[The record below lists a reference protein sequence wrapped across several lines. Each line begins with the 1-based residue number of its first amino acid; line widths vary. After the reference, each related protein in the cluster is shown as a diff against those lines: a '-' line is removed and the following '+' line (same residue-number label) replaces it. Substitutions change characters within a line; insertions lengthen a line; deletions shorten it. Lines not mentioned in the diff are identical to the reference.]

1 MTDKEQIN
9 DSLKNRDCKYYH
21 PNNKCGLKA
30 WCMLNAKKC
39 NVNADYC
46 QLKLRKQLARKTAEC
61 EELKKQLKNEAE
73 AAKNEVEILN
83 QACLDLTNELDDAL
97 QECEL
102 NRKIIDETGSECK
115 RISKNYK
122 EDEDRYRKV
131 FEEIEG
137 LAMNL
142 RTRTDYH
149 SLDEVNADIDNVLNI
164 ISKARGEKNAHLRK
178 P

>member
-46 QLKLRKQLARKTAEC
+46 QLKLRKQLERKTQEC
-61 EELKKQLKNEAE
+61 EELEKRALSLEEIAGDLQTRNHMLTYENQEKIKENEFR
-73 AAKNEVEILN
+73 
-83 QACLDLTNELDDAL
+83 Q
-97 QECEL
+97 
-102 NRKIIDETGSECK
+102 KIIDELGSECK
-115 RISKNYK
+115 RISANYIK
-122 EDEDRYRKV
+122 DEKRYLKAL
-131 FEEIEG
+131 EEIEG

-149 SLDEVNADIDNVLNI
+149 SEDEVNADIDNVLNI
-164 ISKARGEKNAHLRK
+164 INKAKEKENAR
-178 P
+178 

>member
-46 QLKLRKQLARKTAEC
+46 QLKLREQLVRKT
-61 EELKKQLKNEAE
+61 
-73 AAKNEVEILN
+73 
-83 QACLDLTNELDDAL
+83 

-102 NRKIIDETGSECK
+102 KQQIIDELGSECK

-122 EDEDRYRKV
+122 EDEALYRKAL
-131 FEEIEG
+131 EEIEG
-137 LAMNL
+137 LATNL

-149 SLDEVNADIDNVLNI
+149 SEEEVNADIENI
-164 ISKARGEKNAHLRK
+164 LDIIRKARGEE
-178 P
+178 